1 MLDLGQNGQM
11 VGVDENVPAVFQ
23 RSQQR
28 QRLLKV
34 EIDAL
39 WCLLGRWRH
48 AGERSGR
55 GRRPAGERRRAL
67 DMQPDGCLTE
77 LRNQTAA

>member
-1 MLDLGQNGQM
+1 LVKAKFTTEDLDLMLDLGQNGEM
-11 VGVDENVPAVFQ
+11 VGVDENVLAVLQ

-39 WCLLGRWRH
+39 RGLLDRWRH
-48 AGERSGR
+48 AGERSVRAPEAVR
-55 GRRPAGERRRAL
+55 GAKKNP
-67 DMQPDGCLTE
+67 
-77 LRNQTAA
+77 

>member
-1 MLDLGQNGQM
+1 MVKAKFTTEDLDLMLDLGQNGEM
-11 VGVDENVPAVFQ
+11 VGVDENVPAVLQ

-28 QRLLKV
+28 QCLLKV

-55 GRRPAGERRRAL
+55 APEAIRGAKKSP
-67 DMQPDGCLTE
+67 
-77 LRNQTAA
+77 

>member
-1 MLDLGQNGQM
+1 MLDLGQNGEV
-11 VGVDENVPAVFQ
+11 VGVDENVPAVLK

-39 WCLLGRWRH
+39 WWLLGRR
-48 AGERSGR
+48 
-55 GRRPAGERRRAL
+55 
-67 DMQPDGCLTE
+67 
-77 LRNQTAA
+77 